1 MVLSQ
6 VKRPFWDAI
15 SNKIKD
21 LPQVGQ
27 VTKVDKKF
35 HNNK

>member
-1 MVLSQ
+1 MVSSQ

-15 SNKIKD
+15 SYKIKD

-35 HNNK
+35 HKDE